1 MAASSRR
8 WWSLIA
14 IAAATL
20 VVGLDMTVL
29 NLALPTLSRDL
40 HASTGDLQWFADAY
54 ILVLAAVLLPAG
66 LLGDRYGRRKVMIIS
81 LAIFAVSS
89 AWCAY
94 ASSTG
99 ELIAARAVLGL
110 GAAALIPLSLAMLPV
125 LFEPAE
131 RPRAIAVMMVATFV
145 AYPAGPLIGG
155 WFLNYFWW
163 GSVFLINVPV
173 ALAAIVAL
181 AVLVPESRSET
192 KHPIDLVGMVISGIG
207 LVCLT
212 YGFIRAGEDSWSSGE
227 ALGALGAGV
236 VILAGFVAWERRLGT
251 GPSAR
256 ALVDLGLFRS
266 AGFAWGAALIALM
279 AFAMF
284 GILFSTP
291 QYFQGVRGISPFGS
305 GLRLLPLIGALVVAM
320 IIGGRLQTPPKGPN
334 GRPAGPPR
342 VTSRVLVAVGF
353 VVMGI
358 STVLGAFTTVSS
370 STLFISVWFA
380 VAGFGLGLAMPTAMN
395 AALSA
400 LRIQRVGAG
409 SALLSA
415 MRQVGAVVGVA
426 VLGTVI
432 SAAYRSGIDVSGL
445 AAQAA
450 RNARESL
457 VGGLTT
463 AGTLNDGALLTSVH
477 KAFTQGIDEM
487 LWVCAGISVVGTLA
501 ALLFLPRER
510 QPAAGAAPAAAAAP
524 ADAGSAAP
532 SERLNGQA
540 AGSLPEGA
548 SSERS

>member
-1 MAASSRR
+1 MAAGSRR
-8 WWSLIA
+8 WWSLFA

-40 HASTGDLQWFADAY
+40 HASTGDLQWFSDAY
-54 ILVLAAVLLPAG
+54 SLVLAAVLLPAG

-81 LAIFAVSS
+81 LAIFGASS

-94 ASSTG
+94 ADSTG
-99 ELIAARAVLGL
+99 QLIAARAVLGL

-131 RPRAIAVMMVATFV
+131 RPKAIAVMMIATFI
-145 AYPAGPLIGG
+145 AYPAGPLVGG
-155 WFLNYFWW
+155 WFLDYFWW
-163 GSVFLINVPV
+163 GSVFLINLPV
-173 ALAAIVAL
+173 AVIAIIAV

-192 KHPIDLVGMVISGIG
+192 KHPIDLIGMVISGIG

-212 YGFIRAGEDSWSSGE
+212 YGFIRAGEDSWGNGV

-236 VILAGFVAWERRLGT
+236 VILAGFVAWERRLGA
-251 GPSAR
+251 GGSASP
-256 ALVDLGLFRS
+256 LVDLGLFRS

-291 QYFQGVRGISPFGS
+291 QYFQAVRGVSPFGS
-305 GLRLLPLIGALVVAM
+305 GLRLLPLIGALVLAM
-320 IIGGRLQTPPKGPN
+320 IAGGRLQTPPKGPD
-334 GRPAGPPR
+334 GRPVGPPR
-342 VTSRVLVAVGF
+342 VSSRVLVAVGF
-353 VVMGI
+353 LTMGI
-358 STVLGAFTTVSS
+358 STVLGAFTTISS
-370 STLFISVWFA
+370 STLFIAVWFA

-400 LRIQRVGAG
+400 LLIQRVGSG

-432 SAAYRSGIDVSGL
+432 SSAYHSGIDVSGL
-445 AAQAA
+445 AAQAVH
-450 RNARESL
+450 NARESV
-457 VGGLTT
+457 VGGVAT
-463 AGTLNDGALLTSVH
+463 AQALNDPALLSSVH

-510 QPAAGAAPAAAAAP
+510 PAAAVAP
-524 ADAGSAAP
+524 PAPAP
-532 SERLNGQA
+532 SESVHGQV
-540 AGSLPEGA
+540 AGSLSEGV
-548 SSERS
+548 SRERS